1 MLRLFLGLMDN
12 PFTRAAIQIGGALM
26 LILLAVAAIL
36 RADRK
41 NQRAKDAERD
51 RARADRLRT
60 RGRDANARELRP
72 TDIRYR
78 D

>member
-1 MLRLFLGLMDN
+1 MIRIFAGLLDN
-12 PFTRAAIQIGGALM
+12 PFTRVAAQIGGALM
-26 LILLAVAAIL
+26 LIVLAIAAIL

-41 NQRAKDAERD
+41 NQRSRDAERD

-60 RGRDANARELRP
+60 RGRDADARELRP

>member
-1 MLRLFLGLMDN
+1 MLRLFFGLMDN
-12 PFTRAAIQIGGALM
+12 PFTRVAVQIGGALM

-41 NQRAKDAERD
+41 NQRARDAERD
-51 RARADRLRT
+51 HARADRLRT
-60 RGRDANARELRP
+60 RGRDASARELRP
-72 TDIRYR
+72 SDIRYR